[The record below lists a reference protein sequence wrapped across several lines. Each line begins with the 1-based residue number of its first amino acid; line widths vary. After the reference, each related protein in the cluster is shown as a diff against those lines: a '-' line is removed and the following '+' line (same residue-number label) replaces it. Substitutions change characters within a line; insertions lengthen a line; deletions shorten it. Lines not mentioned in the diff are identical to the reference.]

1 MRMQV
6 GLREPDT
13 NCTVGVRLATGES
26 MRSVESWRF
35 MLSQAQRT
43 ALSRYLSLVVSAG
56 DRGVRPETRA
66 LPYESSMESSK
77 ARGDK
82 AQRVEA
88 YDRYVGDFSHRIRV
102 IFSQYH
108 ATHRADLRPPADWRP
123 APAPRPRRPTPPA
136 RQPSGHARPLHAG
149 CEGRSPRPK
158 ATRTSTNGTPRTETD
173 QQEHQAAKTQQT
185 QKIAN
190 AVGSRG

>member
-1 MRMQV
+1 
-6 GLREPDT
+6 
-13 NCTVGVRLATGES
+13 
-26 MRSVESWRF
+26 

-56 DRGVRPETRA
+56 DRGVRRET

-108 ATHRADLRPPADWRP
+108 ATPPPADWRP
-123 APAPRPRRPTPPA
+123 APAPRPHAPRPSAPAEWPRQAAPRWVRRPKPA
-136 RQPSGHARPLHAG
+136 A
-149 CEGRSPRPK
+149 EGDANINERNTAHGNRS
-158 ATRTSTNGTPRTETD
+158 TGTPGRENPTNS
-173 QQEHQAAKTQQT
+173 

>member
-1 MRMQV
+1 
-6 GLREPDT
+6 
-13 NCTVGVRLATGES
+13 
-26 MRSVESWRF
+26 

-56 DRGVRPETRA
+56 DRGVRRET

-108 ATHRADLRPPADWRP
+108 ATPPPADWRP
-123 APAPRPRRPTPPA
+123 APAPRPHAPRPSAPA
-136 RQPSGHARPLHAG
+136 EEPSGHARPLHAG

-158 ATRTSTNGTPRTETD
+158 ATRTSTNGIPRTETD

-185 QKIAN
+185 PRRSPTRWARGGEAAAWRVVRGRVRRCV
-190 AVGSRG
+190 AVGGEGRHRARTR

>member
-1 MRMQV
+1 MRMSVQV

-56 DRGVRPETRA
+56 DRGVRRET

-88 YDRYVGDFSHRIRV
+88 YV
-102 IFSQYH
+102 
-108 ATHRADLRPPADWRP
+108 
-123 APAPRPRRPTPPA
+123 
-136 RQPSGHARPLHAG
+136 
-149 CEGRSPRPK
+149 RSICR
-158 ATRTSTNGTPRTETD
+158 
-173 QQEHQAAKTQQT
+173 
-185 QKIAN
+185 
-190 AVGSRG
+190 